1 MVKNKDSRQIEVL
14 QYIYE
19 EVQEKGYPPTV
30 REIGNAVK
38 LSSTSTVHGH
48 LSRLEKNGFIQRD
61 PTKPRAIE
69 LTQAG
74 LDKLGIL
81 SDKMP
86 LLGTVT
92 AGAPILA
99 VEEATDYFPVP
110 PDLQSNAGSLFMLK
124 IRGESMI
131 DAGIFDGDS
140 VIVRKQNTAE
150 NGDIVIAMTD
160 DDEATCKR
168 FYKENNYYRLQPEN
182 SSMDPVILDSVL
194 ILGKVV
200 GLYRNHII

>member
-1 MVKNKDSRQIEVL
+1 MAKNKDSRQIEVL

-182 SSMDPVILDSVL
+182 SSMDPIILDSVL

>member
-1 MVKNKDSRQIEVL
+1 MVKNKDSRQVEVL

-74 LDKLGIL
+74 LDKLGIM

-99 VEEATDYFPVP
+99 IEEATDYFPVP
-110 PDLQSNAGSLFMLK
+110 PDLKSASGSLFMLK

-140 VIVRKQNTAE
+140 VIIRKQATAE

-182 SSMDPVILDSVL
+182 ASMDPIILDSVI

>member
-131 DAGIFDGDS
+131 DASIFDGDS

-182 SSMDPVILDSVL
+182 SSMDPIILDSVL

>member
-182 SSMDPVILDSVL
+182 SNMDPIILDSVL

>member
-74 LDKLGIL
+74 LDKLGIM

-110 PDLQSNAGSLFMLK
+110 PDLKSASGSLFMLK

-140 VIVRKQNTAE
+140 VIIRKQATAE

-182 SSMDPVILDSVL
+182 ASMDPIILDSV
-194 ILGKVV
+194 ISLGKVV

>member
-140 VIVRKQNTAE
+140 VIIRKQATAE

-182 SSMDPVILDSVL
+182 SSMDPIILDSVL

>member
-182 SSMDPVILDSVL
+182 SSMDPIILDSVL
-194 ILGKVV
+194 VLGKVV

>member
-150 NGDIVIAMTD
+150 NGDIVIAMSD

-182 SSMDPVILDSVL
+182 SSMDPIILDSVL

>member
-61 PTKPRAIE
+61 PTKPRSIE

-92 AGAPILA
+92 AVAPILA

-182 SSMDPVILDSVL
+182 SSMDPIILDSVL

>member
-1 MVKNKDSRQIEVL
+1 M
-14 QYIYE
+14 
-19 EVQEKGYPPTV
+19 
-30 REIGNAVK
+30 
-38 LSSTSTVHGH
+38 
-48 LSRLEKNGFIQRD
+48 
-61 PTKPRAIE
+61 
-69 LTQAG
+69 
-74 LDKLGIL
+74 GIL

-182 SSMDPVILDSVL
+182 SSMDPIILDSVL

>member
-150 NGDIVIAMTD
+150 NGDIVIAMTE

-182 SSMDPVILDSVL
+182 SSMDPIILDSVL